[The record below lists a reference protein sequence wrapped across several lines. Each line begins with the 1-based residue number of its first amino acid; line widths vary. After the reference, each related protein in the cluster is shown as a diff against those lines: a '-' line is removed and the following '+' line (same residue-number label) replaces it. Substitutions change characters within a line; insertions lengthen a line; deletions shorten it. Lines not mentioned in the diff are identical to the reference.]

1 MANPNGA
8 AVWFGR
14 VMWLGIVANV
24 ALAIPTLVAPDR
36 MLALSHL
43 PAAQP
48 LLWTRFAAWLLIL
61 LSALYIPGAL
71 DVQRYR
77 ATATLS
83 VLSRL
88 AGVLFFATQAT
99 EYWRL
104 GGLDL
109 VFFIPEAILLP
120 LALRNAS

>member
-1 MANPNGA
+1 MANANSA

-24 ALAIPTLVAPDR
+24 SLAVPTLIAPEQ
-36 MLALSHL
+36 MLALSGL
-43 PAAQP
+43 PPVQP

-61 LSALYIPGAL
+61 LSALYVPGAI
-71 DVQRYR
+71 DAQRYR

-88 AGVLFFATQAT
+88 AGVLFFATQAAD
-99 EYWRL
+99 YWRL

-109 VFFIPEAILLP
+109 LFFIPEAILLP